1 MMQELIQHLLASGLF
16 TGYAFTDWRDDA
28 TAPFSLTVG
37 YTAGSAPFAGNIFLV
52 RIQGGRQDAHIGAI
66 GVDIYLHSKAN
77 ATNSD
82 REALL
87 ATAAQ
92 LDRYLTTETVFAN
105 VQHIEMP
112 TSSAGPYKD
121 GQNRYFTAHRITIRR
136 SGV

>member
-1 MMQELIQHLLASGLF
+1 MILELIQHLQASGLF

-28 TAPFSLTVG
+28 AYPFKD
-37 YTAGSAPFAGNIFLV
+37 NIPVCLI
-52 RIQGGRQDAHIGAI
+52 RIQGGRQDRDIGAP
-66 GVDIYLHSKAN
+66 GADIYLHSPTN
-77 ATNSD
+77 ATNSQ
-82 REALL
+82 RGALL

-92 LDRYLTTETVFAN
+92 LDRYLTTATVFAN

-112 TSSAGPYKD
+112 TSAAGPYKD

>member
-28 TAPFSLTVG
+28 AYPFKD
-37 YTAGSAPFAGNIFLV
+37 NIPVCLV
-52 RIQGGRQDAHIGAI
+52 RIQGGRQDRDIGSPGA
-66 GVDIYLHSKAN
+66 DIYLHSPMN
-77 ATNSD
+77 ATNSQCG
-82 REALL
+82 ALL

-92 LDRYLTTETVFAN
+92 LDRYLTTATVFAN

-112 TSSAGPYKD
+112 TSAAGPYKD